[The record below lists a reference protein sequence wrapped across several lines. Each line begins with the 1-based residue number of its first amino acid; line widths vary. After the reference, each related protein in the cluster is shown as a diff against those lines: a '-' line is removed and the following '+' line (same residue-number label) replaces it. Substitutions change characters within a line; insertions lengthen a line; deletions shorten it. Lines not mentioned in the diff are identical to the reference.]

1 MTDKLCVAIVLTNAE
16 SPSAGECRLLD
27 ALRQKNCYQLTL
39 LSSDSSPVEL
49 LPLAIRAVLTAER
62 SVLKLLRKIP
72 VFTHATGSVLSLDQ
86 FSDIQPPPDL
96 VVDFSGL
103 DRVETLAQASPF
115 GMWRL
120 DAYSTGGGIDAAFLC
135 KVSTL
140 VNLMQW
146 QGNGQPPEAIAQAV
160 YDTKTLAAMNA
171 MYIQEKSVQ
180 LIERELA
187 RLTITLERPYSQK
200 ITPPDLPR
208 LRHLGRYLLSV
219 FSNIIVRVW
228 QALMAQMGGKPGMFE
243 IRVGR
248 GTLLDFNPVDTV
260 AISVDGNRFLADPF
274 LIENN
279 GETFLFYEDFNYDT
293 DLGHIGVGKLDG
305 TKFEMIGPAY
315 IAPHHLSF
323 PFVFRHGDDIFMLP
337 ETYQANRLEIWRAV
351 NFPTGWELYST
362 SMEGVSAVD
371 SVLSEINGEWW
382 LFTNICRDS
391 FNDHCAELH
400 IFRTDGPAMTKIEP
414 HALNPVVIGSDTA
427 RGGGRIF
434 CQDGRWYRVSQ
445 DNSGGSYGYGLNIME
460 IEELDLL
467 HYHESRIR
475 HITPDFM
482 PGLIGCHQFDA
493 AGGLFVID
501 TRKP

>member
-1 MTDKLCVAIVLTNAE
+1 MTGKLHVAIVLTNAGG
-16 SPSAGECRLLD
+16 PSAGECRLLD
-27 ALRQKNCYQLTL
+27 VLRQNDQYQLTL
-39 LSSDSSPVEL
+39 LSSGKSQGDR
-49 LPLAIRAVLTAER
+49 LPLAIGAVLATER
-62 SVLKLLRKIP
+62 VLLNILRKTP
-72 VFTHATGSVLSLDQ
+72 DFSCPTGPVLSLEQ
-86 FSDIQPPPDL
+86 FADIQPAPDL
-96 VVDFSGL
+96 IVDFSGL
-103 DRVETLAQASPF
+103 DAVEALAKARPY

-120 DAYSTGGGIDAAFLC
+120 DAYGIGGGLDAAFQGRASTP
-135 KVSTL
+135 VS
-140 VNLMQW
+140 LMHW
-146 QGNGQPPEAIAQAV
+146 PGDGHPPEAIAQAV

-187 RLTITLERPYSQK
+187 RLTINSDRPATFAV
-200 ITPPDLPR
+200 TPPVVPGLGP
-208 LRHLGRYLLSV
+208 LGRYMV
-219 FSNIIVRVW
+219 VTFSDIVGRVW
-228 QALMAQMGGKPGMFE
+228 QEVMARIGRKPGMFE

-248 GTLLDFNPVDTV
+248 GSLLDFDPADTV
-260 AISVDGNRFLADPF
+260 AVSVDGNRFLADPF
-274 LIENN
+274 LFENK
-279 GETFLFYEDFNYDT
+279 GETFLFFEDFSYDT

-315 IAPHHLSF
+315 TAPHHLSF

-351 NFPTGWELYST
+351 DFPTGWELYST
-362 SMEGVSAVD
+362 SLEGVSAVD
-371 SVLSEINGEWW
+371 SVLTEIDGEWW

-414 HALNPVVIGSDTA
+414 HRLNPVVIGSDTA

-434 CQDGRWYRVSQ
+434 CQDGHWYRVSQ
-445 DNSGGSYGYGLNIME
+445 DNSGGSYGYGFNIME
-460 IEELDLL
+460 IQELDLL
-467 HYHESRIR
+467 HYRERRVR
-475 HITPDFM
+475 HVTPDFL
-482 PGLIGCHQFDA
+482 PGLIGCHQYDA